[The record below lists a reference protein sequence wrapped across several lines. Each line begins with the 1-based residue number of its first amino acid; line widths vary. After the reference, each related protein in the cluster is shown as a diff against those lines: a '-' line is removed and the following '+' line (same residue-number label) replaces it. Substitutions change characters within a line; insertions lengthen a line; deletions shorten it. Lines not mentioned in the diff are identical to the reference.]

1 MFEVRMLLSR
11 RTYAKILPEYSNI
24 IVHMC
29 YATYKLW
36 NVCNYERRH
45 YKELG
50 REKYPDWYYQKK
62 EHKEI
67 CGTDNFRHRQRKR
80 PANSWTKHGDLSLY

>member
-29 YATYKLW
+29 YATSKLW

-62 EHKEI
+62 EDIIYDYKSI
-67 CGTDNFRHRQRKR
+67 MGIRKLKIKGRKR
-80 PANSWTKHGDLSLY
+80 CLNFKTSK

>member
-29 YATYKLW
+29 YATSKLW

-62 EHKEI
+62 AHK
-67 CGTDNFRHRQRKR
+67 
-80 PANSWTKHGDLSLY
+80 GDLWYRQLPSPVSYTHLTLPTTSRV